1 MPLTLGRRMEGGAL
15 AALRSLRL
23 GAGFRE
29 DVDRRSLR
37 ATWDPSPGAPPGW
50 PASSGATA
58 ASGNGVASEWRQGR
72 LLLLVLGSLALGCTP
87 TANEVV
93 LQGPTM
99 GTHYRVRAI
108 AETGDR
114 EAIRGLVEGRLDAVD
129 RAMST
134 YREDSEIS
142 RFNRLAAGESL
153 VFSEDTWAVL
163 ELAWRVREESGGAFD
178 PTVGPLV
185 DAWGFGA
192 PGRNAE
198 PMPPG
203 EDELTQLR
211 QGVGAIELSS
221 KDRRILKLEAH
232 TALDLS
238 AIAKGWAVDR
248 VSEDLTNAGYSNH
261 LVEIGGEVRTAG
273 HSSTGDPWRIAIERP
288 PAQADTSGAE
298 GPNET
303 QPPDLQQVLEF
314 TAGALATSGDYRNY
328 WERDGTRYSHTIDP
342 RTGRPV
348 EHALASASV
357 VHGTCALADAYAT
370 ALMVLGPNDGL
381 QWANQNDIA
390 AVLLVYRED
399 SLQELSSTAFRDR
412 FKTTD

>member
-1 MPLTLGRRMEGGAL
+1 MRCERWKRPLI
-15 AALRSLRL
+15 
-23 GAGFRE
+23 
-29 DVDRRSLR
+29 
-37 ATWDPSPGAPPGW
+37 
-50 PASSGATA
+50 
-58 ASGNGVASEWRQGR
+58 
-72 LLLLVLGSLALGCTP
+72 LVLAFLALGCGRETG
-87 TANEVV
+87 EVV

-99 GTHYRVRAI
+99 GTYYRVRAI
-108 AETGDR
+108 AEAGDR
-114 EAIRGLVEGRLDAVD
+114 ESIRGLVEERLDAVD

-153 VFSEDTWAVL
+153 VFSEDTRAVL

-203 EDELTQLR
+203 EDELTQLQ
-211 QGVGAIELSS
+211 QGVGAIELSPE
-221 KDRRILKLEAH
+221 DRRVLKLVAH

-288 PAQADTSGAE
+288 PAQSDTSGAE
-298 GPNET
+298 RSNET
-303 QPPDLQQVLEF
+303 LPPGLQQVLEF
-314 TAGALATSGDYRNY
+314 TDGALATSGDYRNH

-357 VHGTCALADAYAT
+357 VHETCAIADAYAT
-370 ALMVLGPNDGL
+370 ALMVLGPDDGL
-381 QWANQNDIA
+381 RWANENNIA
-390 AVLLVYRED
+390 TLLLVYRGTE
-399 SLQELSSTAFRDR
+399 LQEHPSTAFRDL
-412 FKTTD
+412 FGNTN